1 MDVEADVGVGIDVDV
16 NVDVDVDVDVDVSIR
31 RIEGQ
36 NGCSEVGS
44 RPPADGSM
52 L

>member
-1 MDVEADVGVGIDVDV
+1 VDVEADVGVGIDVG
-16 NVDVDVDVDVDVSIR
+16 VDVDVDVDVDVSIR

-36 NGCSEVGS
+36 GGCSEVGS

>member
-1 MDVEADVGVGIDVDV
+1 MDVEADVGVGIDVG
-16 NVDVDVDVDVDVSIR
+16 VDVDVDVDVSIR

-36 NGCSEVGS
+36 GGCSEVGS